1 MKFAREDDSVRQFKG
16 MIKIKKILNKIINLI
31 YPNACGIC
39 DQICEEGICENCKE
53 KIEKIIL
60 CKKDIYKDN
69 NIFYNEHMYLF
80 NYIDDVRSKIIEYKF
95 NEKTYMY
102 KAFAQIFINNEK
114 TCDFLKSYDI
124 IIPVPI
130 HKKRNNLRGYN
141 QSTLIAKEISKEI
154 QNLSIENSVLYKC
167 KNTNSQSQLNRN
179 QRIQNVKDV
188 YQIKNEQIIKN
199 KNIII
204 FDDIYTTGST
214 VNECARI
221 LKKAGAAKIGI
232 LTIAKD

>member
-1 MKFAREDDSVRQFKG
+1 MIKIKEILKNILKLIYPNVCGICGEICKEDICEKCEE
-16 MIKIKKILNKIINLI
+16 KIKKIL
-31 YPNACGIC
+31 IC
-39 DQICEEGICENCKE
+39 KNQKYNDK
-53 KIEKIIL
+53 
-60 CKKDIYKDN
+60 
-69 NIFYNEHMYLF
+69 NIFYKEHVYLF
-80 NYIDDVRSKIIEYKF
+80 DYKNDIRTKIIQYKF
-95 NEKTYMY
+95 GEKPYMY

-114 TCDFLKSYDI
+114 ICDFLKSYDI

-141 QSTLIAKEISKEI
+141 QSELIAKEISKEI
-154 QNLSIENSVLYKC
+154 QNLSIENNVLYKY
-167 KNTNSQSQLNRN
+167 KNTNPQSLLNKN
-179 QRIQNVKDV
+179 ERIQNAKNA

-214 VNECARI
+214 VNECARV
-221 LKKAGAAKIGI
+221 LKQAGAEKIGI